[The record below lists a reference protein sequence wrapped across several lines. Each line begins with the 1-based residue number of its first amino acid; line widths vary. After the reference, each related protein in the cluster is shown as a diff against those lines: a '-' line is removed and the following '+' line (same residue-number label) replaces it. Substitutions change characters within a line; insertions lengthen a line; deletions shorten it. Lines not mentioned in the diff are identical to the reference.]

1 MMLPP
6 INLWN
11 PKDLGFALILI
22 TAYLLG
28 IVHGITPDE
37 HTWPITFSYAVG
49 SASTKGGMK
58 AGLIFSTGFTIQRS
72 IISEIAY
79 LALVGIFIT
88 ATAFGVTYIFVGI
101 AMAVAGLYI
110 KRKSVSPH
118 LHILERRL
126 NRIFGIHKNDE
137 TDEMEM
143 SHKKSPIDERG
154 EDLKPV
160 PSKLALLHGFIAGFG
175 FGAFALIIYT
185 VLAPEMPSI
194 WLGWVPGFLFGIGT
208 MTMQVIF
215 GATFGRWLSKA
226 KNLTARGIN
235 FVARSISSDV
245 LLYGGTAFVVAGAAI
260 LAFPAILTY
269 GIITPIKVHNLHDL
283 GVGFFLVIIAV
294 CIIGFLSYR
303 RSMRRALKL
312 YSRKRVKMTGRRNG
326 RAASKRGFLNRFFTN
341 R

>member
-1 MMLPP
+1 MLPP

-11 PKDLGFALILI
+11 PKDLSFALILI

-49 SASTKGGMK
+49 SANTKGGMK

-72 IISEIAY
+72 ILSEIAY
-79 LALVGIFIT
+79 LALAGIFMT
-88 ATAFGVTYIFVGI
+88 AAAFGITYIFVGI
-101 AMAVAGLYI
+101 AMAAAGLYI
-110 KRKSVSPH
+110 KRRSVSPH
-118 LHILERRL
+118 IHSIERWL
-126 NRIFGIHKNDE
+126 NRLFKIHKSDRAE
-137 TDEMEM
+137 ELEIE
-143 SHKKSPIDERG
+143 HKKSPIDERG

-160 PSKLALLHGFIAGFG
+160 PSKLALLHGFIAGSG

-185 VLAPEMPSI
+185 VLAPEMPSV
-194 WLGWVPGFLFGIGT
+194 WLGWIPGFLFGLGT

-215 GATFGRWLSKA
+215 GATFGRWLSKV
-226 KNLTARGIN
+226 KNLTKRGIN
-235 FVARSISSDV
+235 FVARTISSDV

-269 GIITPIKVHNLHDL
+269 GIVTPIKVHNLHDL

-303 RSMRRALKL
+303 RSMRKAVAL
-312 YSRKRVKMTGRRNG
+312 YSRGRGAGHRRDARPTHKRV
-326 RAASKRGFLNRFFTN
+326 
-341 R
+341 